1 MPNLSTT
8 THSIEDNQGL
18 GGRISG
24 SLRDYGRSVR
34 LFSRNARLYLLG
46 AFLVGVNFSVF
57 NLLFN
62 LYLRE
67 LGFVEGQIGT
77 VNSARAL
84 GMTIIAIPAAMILS
98 RMKLKPLLMAACVT
112 FAVFSFALTSF
123 TEIEMLLGC
132 SALAG
137 MSFAFFRVASGPFYM
152 RNSTSKERTHLFS
165 FSFAMHLL
173 AGMIGS
179 WGAGEMV
186 TAIGEATGDIVLGY
200 QYTLYGAIVFAFLA
214 VIPFGI
220 LRAAPPSAE
229 ENRIIL
235 SLSQL
240 RNRGRF
246 YFKITLTNFLIG
258 TGAGLIIPFLNLYY
272 RDRFDLPPDEIG
284 FYYILLMFGMVVGTL
299 SGPFLTGRLGLVRT
313 IVLTQLLSI
322 PFMLVLSYSYTL
334 ALVVPAFVIRG
345 GLMNMGVPIS
355 TNVAMELSEKKE
367 QGLVNAL
374 LTVSWTSSWMFSVAV
389 GGYVIEAYDYTTA
402 INTSVLLYVLS
413 SVCYYLFFRRV
424 EVRNSGETGWRFL
437 KDSDVEGGR
446 IPSA

>member
-1 MPNLSTT
+1 MPNLSTST
-8 THSIEDNQGL
+8 PSTKDRQGL
-18 GGRISG
+18 GRRITG

-46 AFLVGVNFSVF
+46 SFLVGVNFSVF

-84 GMTIIAIPAAMILS
+84 GMTIVAIPAAIILS
-98 RMKLKPLLMAACVT
+98 RLKLKPLLMLGCVS
-112 FAVFSFALTSF
+112 FAVFSFGLTSF
-123 TEIEMLLGC
+123 REMEMLLGC

-152 RNSTSKERTHLFS
+152 RNSTRKERTHLFS

-186 TAIGEATGDIVLGY
+186 TAVGDTTGDIILGY
-200 QYTLYGAIVFAFLA
+200 QYTLYVAIVFAFLA

-220 LRAAPPSAE
+220 LKAAPPSAE
-229 ENRIIL
+229 ENRISL
-235 SLSQL
+235 SLEQL
-240 RNRGRF
+240 KRRGRF

-272 RDRFDLPPDEIG
+272 RDRFQLPPDEIG

-313 IVLTQLLSI
+313 IVLTQFLSI
-322 PFMLVLSYSYTL
+322 PFMLILSYSYSL

-355 TNVAMELSEKKE
+355 TNVGMELSEKKE

-374 LTVSWTSSWMFSVAV
+374 LTVSWTSSWMVSVAI
-389 GGYVIEAYDYTTA
+389 GGHVIEAYGYTTA

-424 EVRNSGETGWRFL
+424 EVRKT
-437 KDSDVEGGR
+437 GGR
-446 IPSA
+446 GWQLRKVADMEAGRVPSA